1 VPIYEFYCAKCHT
14 IFNFLARKPEG
25 NKMPACPRCGRPQL
39 ERRLSRFAVSKGR
52 SEERGDEAPPAD
64 IDESKLEQVMAE
76 MEHEA
81 GGMNEDDPRQI
92 ARLMHKLQ
100 EATGMRLGDH
110 MQEAMRRME
119 AGEDPDKIEEEM
131 GDLLEAEEP
140 EFGASG
146 GSLRQWSRKLR
157 PPQVD
162 ETLYDL

>member
-1 VPIYEFYCAKCHT
+1 
-14 IFNFLARKPEG
+14 
-25 NKMPACPRCGRPQL
+25 
-39 ERRLSRFAVSKGR
+39 
-52 SEERGDEAPPAD
+52 
-64 IDESKLEQVMAE
+64 MAE